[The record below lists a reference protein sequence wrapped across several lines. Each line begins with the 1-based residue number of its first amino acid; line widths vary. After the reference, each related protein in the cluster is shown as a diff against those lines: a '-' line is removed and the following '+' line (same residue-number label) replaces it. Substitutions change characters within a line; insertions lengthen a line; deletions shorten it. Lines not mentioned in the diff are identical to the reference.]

1 MVSTSVWI
9 AIAVIAV
16 LVVAALVFGLVR
28 YRRRRISLAS
38 PTAVDRDTTKPIDRS
53 GGYTAS
59 SGITFSQSAPPAAPP
74 ETPERIDT
82 DGLPAVGD
90 DATIPRDAP
99 KRPIADVQLPE
110 VATEAPPEVATE
122 APPEVATEA
131 PPEVRPRR
139 HRKSRPRPHRKWR
152 PRRHRKSRPRRHPPW
167 TPSRLRKA
175 GWSGCAAGSPSPR
188 TRWAAACSGCSAAGD
203 LDEDSWEEV
212 EDTLLIADLGP
223 VVTDSVVT
231 ALRSAMASS
240 RVRTEAEARAVLRE
254 VLIAELRPELDR
266 SIKALPH
273 DDKPSVL
280 LVVGVNGTG
289 KTTTVGKLARVLVA
303 DGRRVVLGA
312 ADTFRA
318 AAADQ
323 LQTWASRV
331 GAQVVRGAEGADP
344 ASVAFDAVDEGIEA
358 GADVVVIDTAGR
370 LHTKTGLMDELGKV
384 KRVVSRRAAVDEVLL
399 VLDATIGQNGLTQ
412 ARVFADVVDITG
424 VVLTK
429 LDGTAKGGIVFR
441 VQQELGVPVKLVGLG
456 EGPDDLAPFE
466 PAAFVDALLG

>member
-1 MVSTSVWI
+1 MSQGLWI

-16 LVVAALVFGLVR
+16 LIVAALVLGLVR
-28 YRRRRISLAS
+28 YRRRRISLRRSSEGA
-38 PTAVDRDTTKPIDRS
+38 TPIDRS

-59 SGITFSQSAPPAAPP
+59 SGISFTQSSGTATAAPP
-74 ETPERIDT
+74 TERIDSGIAT
-82 DGLPAVGD
+82 GLPGVGD
-90 DATIPRDAP
+90 DAALPRDSV
-99 KRPIADVQLPE
+99 KRPIADVRLPE
-110 VATEAPPEVATE
+110 PPVVQEPVMRDTGVAPPAPPVETPEPESPAPAAEPPAAAAEAPPA
-122 APPEVATEA
+122 
-131 PPEVRPRR
+131 
-139 HRKSRPRPHRKWR
+139 SRPAEVIAPTEGRLE
-152 PRRHRKSRPRRHPPW
+152 
-167 TPSRLRKA
+167 RLRGRLAKSQNTL
-175 GWSGCAAGSPSPR
+175 GRSMLGLLG
-188 TRWAAACSGCSAAGD
+188 GGD
-203 LDEDSWEEV
+203 LDEGSWEEV

-223 VVTDSVVT
+223 VVTASVIEQ
-231 ALRSAMASS
+231 LRSRLASS
-240 RVRTEAEARAVLRE
+240 TVRSEADARAILRD
-254 VLIAELRPELDR
+254 VLIGELNPRLDR
-266 SIKALPH
+266 SIRALPH
-273 DDKPSVL
+273 ADKPSVL

-323 LQTWASRV
+323 LQSWASRV
-331 GAQVVRGAEGADP
+331 GAEVIRGAEGADP
-344 ASVAFDAVDEGIEA
+344 ASVAFDAVDKGIAA

-384 KRVVSRRAAVDEVLL
+384 KRVVSKRAAVDEVLL
-399 VLDATIGQNGLTQ
+399 VLDATIGQNGLAQ
-412 ARVFADVVDITG
+412 ARVFAEVVDITG

-466 PAAFVDALLG
+466 AAAFVDALLG

>member
-1 MVSTSVWI
+1 MSEGLWI

-16 LVVAALVFGLVR
+16 LVVAALIVGLVR
-28 YRRRRISLAS
+28 YRRRQISLRRSSES
-38 PTAVDRDTTKPIDRS
+38 PTPIDRS

-59 SGITFSQSAPPAAPP
+59 SGISFTQSSATTTAPPAAPP
-74 ETPERIDT
+74 TIDT
-82 DGLPAVGD
+82 TGLPGVGD
-90 DATIPRDAP
+90 DAAVPRDSV
-99 KRPIADVQLPE
+99 KRPIEDVRLPE
-110 VATEAPPEVATE
+110 PPVVEEPVARDTGVAPPAPPVEPEPAPAAPDIESIAPPEGRLE
-122 APPEVATEA
+122 
-131 PPEVRPRR
+131 
-139 HRKSRPRPHRKWR
+139 
-152 PRRHRKSRPRRHPPW
+152 
-167 TPSRLRKA
+167 RLRGRLAKSQNA
-175 GWSGCAAGSPSPR
+175 LGRSMLGLLG
-188 TRWAAACSGCSAAGD
+188 GGD
-203 LDEDSWEEV
+203 LDDESWEEV

-223 VVTDSVVT
+223 VVTTSVIEQ
-231 ALRSAMASS
+231 LRARLASTT
-240 RVRTEAEARAVLRE
+240 VRTEAEARAILRD
-254 VLIAELRPELDR
+254 VLITELNPGLDR

-273 DDKPSVL
+273 ADKPSVL

-323 LQTWASRV
+323 LQSWASRV
-331 GAQVVRGAEGADP
+331 GAEVIRGPEGADP
-344 ASVAFDAVDEGIEA
+344 ASVAFDSVDKGIEA

-384 KRVVSRRAAVDEVLL
+384 KRVVSKRAAVDEVLL
-399 VLDATIGQNGLTQ
+399 VLDATIGQNGLAQ
-412 ARVFADVVDITG
+412 ARVFADVVEITG